1 MEECCW
7 RVCEGDNI
15 FIDDSDEEA
24 LRTGRMLTAGPS
36 GRSDTPIPSGGI
48 RYIPPPR
55 FGRLSSEE
63 QRALAPAECL
73 VPIEVPDEN
82 EESGFQVVPAVDL
95 TGDD

>member
-1 MEECCW
+1 MP
-7 RVCEGDNI
+7 
-15 FIDDSDEEA
+15 
-24 LRTGRMLTAGPS
+24 TAGPS

-48 RYIPPPR
+48 CFIPPPC

-63 QRALAPAECL
+63 WRTLAPAEHL
-73 VPIEVPDEN
+73 VPIEVLDEN